1 MQFETWLV
9 FLVACIGLSVSP
21 GPNGLLALTH
31 GAMHGSRKASFTI
44 LGGAVGFVAI
54 IALSMFG
61 IGALIKSSVLW
72 LTALKWAGGLYL
84 VWLGIQVWRS
94 PAITI
99 IVDRSAAEVQG
110 SSLFRQGL
118 LSAATNPKVL
128 LFFSAFLS
136 QFIDP
141 QRSLAQ
147 QFFVIAATFAMTEI
161 ITEYTLASAAH
172 RIRPWL
178 ARVGRKFNRACGGI
192 FIAIGAA
199 LPLRG

>member
-9 FLVACIGLSVSP
+9 FLVACVGLSISP

-44 LGGAVGFVAI
+44 LGGAVGFVAV

-72 LTALKWAGGLYL
+72 LTVLKWAGGLYL

-99 IVDRSAAEVQG
+99 IVDRSALEVQG
-110 SSLFRQGL
+110 WSLFRQGL
-118 LSAATNPKVL
+118 LSAVTNPKVL

-147 QFFVIAATFAMTEI
+147 QFFVIAATFAATEI
-161 ITEYTLASAAH
+161 ITEYVLASAAH

-178 ARVGRKFNRACGGI
+178 ARIGRRFNRSCGGA